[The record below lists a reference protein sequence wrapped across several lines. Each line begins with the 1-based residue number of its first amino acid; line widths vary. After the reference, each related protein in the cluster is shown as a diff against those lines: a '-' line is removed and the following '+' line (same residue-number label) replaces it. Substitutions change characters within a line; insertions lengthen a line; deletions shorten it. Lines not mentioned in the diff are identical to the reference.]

1 MAIKIGDKV
10 RFLNEVG
17 GGIVSRVEG
26 GKLVYV
32 LDNEGFEI
40 PSLITEVVLVEK
52 QVVEKKEEGDVE
64 VDDVADSNVEEE
76 EEEGNPKILL
86 AFLKRAE
93 MPANVSLYLIN
104 DSNFFV
110 FYTLGKVV
118 DDKIENSFNGIIE
131 PNTKILL
138 NEYSINELDGVKYH
152 ADALLFRK
160 NIQYKYRDAIKYD
173 VKFNGAKLLKDGSYV
188 SNEYFVEKAYLHY
201 VLKGIVEEKIEAL
214 TNKNLNKIIKEK
226 DGKAKT
232 AKAKLKDDDKILEI
246 DLHIHE
252 LLDDIRG
259 LSNKEMLDIQMQK
272 FYSVLEEN
280 KNKKNKKIVFIH
292 GVGNGVLKSE
302 IRKAME
308 RKYKWHTFQDASFKE
323 YGYGATMVII

>member
-17 GGIVSRVEG
+17 GGIVSRIEG
-26 GKLVYV
+26 GKMVYV

-40 PSLITEVVLVEK
+40 PSLMTEVVLVEK
-52 QVVEKKEEGDVE
+52 KVVEKHEEGEVGTDEVVDV
-64 VDDVADSNVEEE
+64 VEET
-76 EEEGNPKILL
+76 EEEGNPKMLL
-86 AFLKRAE
+86 AFLRSSV
-93 MPANVSLYLIN
+93 MPTNVALYLIN

-110 FYTLGKVV
+110 FYAVGKII
-118 DDKIENSFNGIIE
+118 DENIDNDFNGIIE
-131 PNTKILL
+131 PNTKIQLSEF
-138 NEYSINELDGVKYH
+138 NINEIDGVKYLV
-152 ADALLFRK
+152 DALMFRK
-160 NIQYKYRDAIKYD
+160 NIEYKHKDLIKYE
-173 VKFNGAKLLKDGSYV
+173 VKINGAKLLKEGSYV
-188 SNEYFVEKAYLHY
+188 SNEYFQEKAYLHY
-201 VLKGIVEEKIEAL
+201 VLKGIVEEKIDAL
-214 TNKNLNKIIKEK
+214 TNKNFNKIIKEK
-226 DGKAKT
+226 EGKPKSS
-232 AKAKLKDDDKILEI
+232 KVKLKDDDKILEV

-252 LLDDIRG
+252 LLDDVRG

-272 FYSVLEEN
+272 FYTILEEN
-280 KNKKNKKIVFIH
+280 KNKKHKKIVFIH